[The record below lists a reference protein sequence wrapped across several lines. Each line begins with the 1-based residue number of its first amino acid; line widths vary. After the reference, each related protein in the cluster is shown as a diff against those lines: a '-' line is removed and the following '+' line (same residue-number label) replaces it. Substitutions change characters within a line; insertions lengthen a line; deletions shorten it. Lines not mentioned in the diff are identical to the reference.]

1 MLPRRIQARLD
12 ASSRL
17 RIILLSVPLLDEIIT
32 TFPVVGIPL
41 VREQLHLSYTQI
53 GLIFSVG
60 AGIAMLLE
68 PIISLWSD
76 RGTKRY
82 WILGG
87 FLMMALGFA
96 LAGIGSN
103 FIGLLLAFALIDPA
117 GGIAVGLSQAALID
131 YSPQDS
137 TRAMTHWTLAA
148 SIGDLLAPVG
158 VTLLI
163 GWHLGWHGLCTV
175 AVISWLGLAGLFAF
189 QQFPVRSAVEG
200 SEHDPSPIRVLDS
213 LREALHSPTLLRW
226 VLLSQIPTMVDE
238 IFLSFATL
246 YLHDSLH
253 VSATTIG
260 LILTMQML
268 GSFGSLLALERLSF
282 LRRMAPQLLLA
293 VLAIFVLINMIGLL
307 STNNPWLAGTAL
319 FGVGLG
325 SACWYPIAKGQAYA
339 QLPGHSGTVRA
350 VVSIGD
356 PLFEVILPVVVGLV
370 AGRFGLR
377 AGLGLLGLAPVFMLL
392 LTLVGNP

>member
-1 MLPRRIQARLD
+1 MFARLD

-41 VREQLHLSYTQI
+41 LREQLGLSYTQI
-53 GLIFSVG
+53 GLLFTVG

-68 PIISLWSD
+68 PIINLWSD

-96 LAGIGSN
+96 LAGIAPG
-103 FIGLLLAFALIDPA
+103 FVVLLLAFVLIDPA
-117 GGIAVGLSQAALID
+117 GGIAVGLSQATLID
-131 YSPQDS
+131 CSPQDS
-137 TRAMTHWTLAA
+137 TRAMTRWTLAA
-148 SIGDLLAPVG
+148 GIGDLLAPAG

-163 GWHLGWHGLCTV
+163 SLHLGWSGLCAV
-175 AVISWLGLAGLFAF
+175 AVVSWLGWASLFAF
-189 QQFPVRSAVEG
+189 QQFPRQLVPVKEG
-200 SEHDPSPIRVLDS
+200 SEPITSPIRVLDS
-213 LREALHSPTLLRW
+213 LREAFHNPVLLRW
-226 VLLSQIPTMVDE
+226 VLLSLIPTMVDE

-253 VSATTIG
+253 ASAATIG
-260 LILTMQML
+260 LILTIQML
-268 GSFGSLLALERLSF
+268 GSLGSLLALERF
-282 LRRMAPQLLLA
+282 RFFRRIAPQSLLA
-293 VLAIFVLINMIGLL
+293 VLAAFVLINIIGLL
-307 STNNPWLAGTAL
+307 STQSLWLAGVTL
-319 FGVGLG
+319 FGIGLG

-339 QLPGHSGTVRA
+339 QLPGRSGTVRA

-356 PLFEVILPVVVGLV
+356 PLFEVMLPGVVGLV

-377 AGLGLLGLAPVFMLL
+377 ASLGVLGLAPVFMLIL
-392 LTLVGNP
+392 ILVGKWKR